1 MGSSE
6 SDIHD
11 QTILSNII
19 MAYIDIDEISESPAI
34 QSIDVL
40 GEA

>member
-1 MGSSE
+1 M
-6 SDIHD
+6 HD

-19 MAYIDIDEISESPAI
+19 MGYIDIDEISESPAI